1 MDKIEKK
8 LYTFGFETYQLAF
21 FETQDFQNLKKFFTY
36 EIPKFEILKVK
47 ACSFNQITQL
57 SQNFVKSHTDN
68 VNIAVPYLHN
78 ENLKKTLI
86 ENFGKK
92 PNNYQEIL
100 DFINPYIENKN
111 ILNIT
116 PNIIPNNFQYGS
128 AKYYYIYGNLKNPN
142 FYKKLPPLL
151 YDIILNGTLNE
162 FSIPIYIHEIYH
174 ALSKRNKGYTKN
186 YLYDEI
192 IPILMEQIS
201 SLELNLS
208 HHTFLKKINQTKND
222 IIDNS
227 IESQKYIISFLYAN
241 TLFNLYQNP
250 KFKTEINKEINKIL
264 IGKQKL
270 EDVLNKYEI
279 TPEQGANIVKRQIK
293 TMK

>member
-21 FETQDFQNLKKFFTY
+21 FETQDFQNLKKIFTY
-36 EIPKFEILKVK
+36 EIPKFEIPKVK

-208 HHTFLKKINQTKND
+208 HHTFLKKISQTKND

-279 TPEQGANIVKRQIK
+279 NPEQGANIVKRQIK
-293 TMK
+293 TLK

>member
-36 EIPKFEILKVK
+36 EIPKFEIPKVK

-142 FYKKLPPLL
+142 FYKKLPPLAVHC
-151 YDIILNGTLNE
+151 
-162 FSIPIYIHEIYH
+162 SSPYI
-174 ALSKRNKGYTKN
+174 
-186 YLYDEI
+186 
-192 IPILMEQIS
+192 
-201 SLELNLS
+201 
-208 HHTFLKKINQTKND
+208 
-222 IIDNS
+222 
-227 IESQKYIISFLYAN
+227 
-241 TLFNLYQNP
+241 
-250 KFKTEINKEINKIL
+250 
-264 IGKQKL
+264 
-270 EDVLNKYEI
+270 
-279 TPEQGANIVKRQIK
+279 
-293 TMK
+293 